1 MTERSWSNPE
11 WLQATERRTPLGRY
25 AEPDEIAYGVLFL
38 ASDESSFMT
47 GSEVVIDGGMTA
59 L

>member
-11 WLQATERRTPLGRY
+11 WLKATERRTPLGRY